1 MSSISSFLNSASTA
15 ITKQAL
21 KTIQAY
27 RKGRTD
33 VTQFQ
38 AALKV
43 LASADML
50 FKNPDTG
57 YGHRFKDYYWLNN
70 DHLENIDG
78 DYREI
83 EHIENYQI
91 VSYGNTYV
99 KVKPTNVILLISTIF
114 NNGIIYALQKKVRCD
129 IIRLTAAGS
138 EFAQAKLR
146 RVAAGDFRT
155 KIEIKSSPPNP
166 N

>member
-27 RKGRTD
+27 RKGRAD
-33 VTQFQ
+33 ISQLK
-38 AALKV
+38 AAVKV
-43 LASADML
+43 IASADML

-57 YGHRFKDYYWLNN
+57 YDHRFKDYYWLND
-70 DHLENIDG
+70 DHLENIEG

-83 EHIENYQI
+83 ERIESYQI

-99 KVKPTNVILLISTIF
+99 KVKPSECDTIDF
-114 NNGIIYALQKKVRCD
+114 ND
-129 IIRLTAAGS
+129 I
-138 EFAQAKLR
+138 Q
-146 RVAAGDFRT
+146 
-155 KIEIKSSPPNP
+155 
-166 N
+166 